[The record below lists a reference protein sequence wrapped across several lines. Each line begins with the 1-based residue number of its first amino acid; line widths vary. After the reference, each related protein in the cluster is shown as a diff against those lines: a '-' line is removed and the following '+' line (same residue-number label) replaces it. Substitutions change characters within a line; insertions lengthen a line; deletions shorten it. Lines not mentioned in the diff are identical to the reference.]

1 MIYEIMDE
9 MDYLSNIQEM
19 ANDKHELIK
28 TLNNSYAIVEEDK
41 KNNTFETNYT
51 FNGDTIQKQIADMMF
66 DMKMNDY
73 NKLKDKEITF
83 IKLSASG
90 DERIPDEELNDE
102 IFINGISS
110 FGVGGDYV
118 KEEIKVVLNEK
129 NLENYT
135 NIYDIF
141 DEITKDGFYYLQ
153 QKGFD
158 CDINLKIEE
167 GNSVF
172 AFNAIS
178 KEEPKLS
185 IHIKENEL
193 NTFFDKTL
201 KYIALNDG
209 FNDNDFFSK
218 GIFNNYNDYLNKN
231 CELDI
236 EEKYNEINKIR
247 NSNKEDILNEE
258 IKALKLESLEKSTN
272 LEVSVTTVAN
282 KYNYIKVFDDKVE
295 NKMLETSNYD
305 MSDETAL
312 VLSVK
317 DYADKVLLNSENTIL
332 KNKSKEKNIN
342 KNEKNEREEK

>member
-51 FNGDTIQKQIADMMF
+51 FNGDTIQKQIADIMF

-90 DERIPDEELNDE
+90 ELERIPDEELNDE
-102 IFINGISS
+102 IYINGISS

-118 KEEIKVVLNEK
+118 NEEIKVVLNEK
-129 NLENYT
+129 NLENYS

-158 CDINLKIEE
+158 CDLKLKIEE
-167 GNSVF
+167 GHSIF
-172 AFNAIS
+172 EFNAIS

-193 NTFFDKTL
+193 NTFFDKAL
-201 KYIALNDG
+201 KYVALNDG
-209 FNDNDFFSK
+209 FNDNDFFDK
-218 GIFNNYNDYLNKN
+218 GIFNGYTSYLHNN
-231 CELDI
+231 SELVV
-236 EEKYNEINKIR
+236 EEKYEEINKIR
-247 NSNKEDILNEE
+247 NSNKEDILNEDMKMVK
-258 IKALKLESLEKSTN
+258 I
-272 LEVSVTTVAN
+272 
-282 KYNYIKVFDDKVE
+282 E
-295 NKMLETSNYD
+295 N
-305 MSDETAL
+305 
-312 VLSVK
+312 
-317 DYADKVLLNSENTIL
+317 
-332 KNKSKEKNIN
+332 
-342 KNEKNEREEK
+342 

>member
-9 MDYLSNIQEM
+9 MDYLSNIEEM
-19 ANDKHELIK
+19 AHDKHELIK

-66 DMKMNDY
+66 DMKMNNYD
-73 NKLKDKEITF
+73 KLIDKEITF

-90 DERIPDEELNDE
+90 ELERIPEEELTDE
-102 IFINGISS
+102 IYINGISS
-110 FGVGGDYV
+110 FGIGGDYV

-167 GNSVF
+167 GNSAFV
-172 AFNAIS
+172 FNAIS

-218 GIFNNYNDYLNKN
+218 GIFSGYTSYLHNNS
-231 CELDI
+231 ELVV
-236 EEKYNEINKIR
+236 EEKYEEINKIR
-247 NSNKEDILNEE
+247 NSNKENILNENMK
-258 IKALKLESLEKSTN
+258 ILKIENLEKNTN
-272 LEVSVTTVAN
+272 LEIFVTTLAN
-282 KYNYIKVFDDKVE
+282 KYDYVKVSNDKGE

-305 MSDETAL
+305 ISDETSL
-312 VLSVK
+312 ILSVK
-317 DYADKVLLNSENTIL
+317 DYADKVLLSSENTIL
-332 KNKSKEKNIN
+332 KSKEKE
-342 KNEKNEREEK
+342 KNVKNEREEK

>member
-9 MDYLSNIQEM
+9 MDYLSNIEEM
-19 ANDKHELIK
+19 AEDKHELIK
-28 TLNNSYAIVEEDK
+28 TLNNSYAIIEEDK

-51 FNGDTIQKQIADMMF
+51 FNGNTIQKQIADMMF

-90 DERIPDEELNDE
+90 ELERIPDDELNDE

-110 FGVGGDYV
+110 FGIGGDYV
-118 KEEIKVVLNEK
+118 KEDVKVVLNEK
-129 NLENYT
+129 NLENYS
-135 NIYDIF
+135 NIYDVF

-153 QKGFD
+153 QKDYD
-158 CDINLKIEE
+158 CELKLKIEE
-167 GNSVF
+167 GNSIF
-172 AFNAIS
+172 EFNAIS

-209 FNDNDFFSK
+209 FNDNDFFNK
-218 GIFNNYNDYLNKN
+218 GIFNGYTSYLQDNS
-231 CELDI
+231 EFTVD
-236 EEKYNEINKIR
+236 EKYAEIIKIR
-247 NSNKEDILNEE
+247 NGNKEDILNEDMKMVKIE
-258 IKALKLESLEKSTN
+258 NLEKNTN
-272 LEVSVTTVAN
+272 LEIFVTTVAN
-282 KYNYIKVFDDKVE
+282 KYDYVKVSDDKGE

-305 MSDETAL
+305 ISDETAL

-317 DYADKVLLNSENTIL
+317 DYADKVLLSSENTIL
-332 KNKSKEKNIN
+332 KSKEKNVNVN
-342 KNEKNEREEK
+342 KKDERGEK

>member
-90 DERIPDEELNDE
+90 ELERIPDEELNDE

-167 GNSVF
+167 GNSAF

-201 KYIALNDG
+201 KYIALKDG

-218 GIFNNYNDYLNKN
+218 GIFNGYTSYLHNN
-231 CELDI
+231 SELVV
-236 EEKYNEINKIR
+236 EEKYEEINKIR
-247 NSNKEDILNEE
+247 NSNKEDILNED
-258 IKALKLESLEKSTN
+258 IKMIKIENLEKNTN
-272 LEVSVTTVAN
+272 LEIFVTTVAN
-282 KYNYIKVFDDKVE
+282 KYDYVKVSDDKGE

-305 MSDETAL
+305 ISDETAL

-317 DYADKVLLNSENTIL
+317 DYADKILLSSENTIL
-332 KNKSKEKNIN
+332 KSKEKNIN
-342 KNEKNEREEK
+342 VNEKNEREEK